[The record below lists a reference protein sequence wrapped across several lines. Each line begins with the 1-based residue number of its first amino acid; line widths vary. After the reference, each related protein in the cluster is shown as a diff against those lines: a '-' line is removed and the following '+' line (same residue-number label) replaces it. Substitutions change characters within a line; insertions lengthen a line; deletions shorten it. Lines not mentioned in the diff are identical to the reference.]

1 MSEEQDAADAEK
13 ALHRALGEIAL
24 FLGQTEEGEHL
35 FLSELRLLV
44 LPPVLLRQYKLVKGP
59 EDATVGFI
67 AWASV
72 GKEVEKRLLA
82 GARLRP
88 SEWRSGERMV
98 VAQLFCPAAVRKLL
112 LGGIRRD
119 FFQDRELY
127 VVEDAGTAQAH
138 FRLVEP
144 LPAEEG

>member
-1 MSEEQDAADAEK
+1 MSEERDGAAAEE

-24 FLGQTEEGEHL
+24 FLSQTEEGAHL

-44 LPPVLLRQYKLVKGP
+44 LPPVALRQYKLVKGA
-59 EDATVGFI
+59 ENATMGFI
-67 AWASV
+67 SWASV
-72 GKEVEKRLLA
+72 GKEVEERLLA

-88 SEWRSGERMV
+88 SEWRSGERAV
-98 VAQLFCPAAVRKLL
+98 VAQLFCPAAVREQL

-119 FFQDRELY
+119 FFQARELY
-127 VVEDAGTAQAH
+127 VVEDAGTAQAR
-138 FRLVEP
+138 FQLVEP